1 MSVPAA
7 ERITTRIKRFTP
19 VLIELIVCQI
29 ARPTLRTF
37 PTIASPF
44 NWPSFGLTKAR
55 FRPEGS
61 IRCKRLL
68 FNDLIRQ
75 DRWLPRR
82 DFGYNTQVQEGR
94 GGVRA
99 SVAIYEHGHSRG
111 LARLTQVRF
120 SG

>member
-82 DFGYNTQVQEGR
+82 GLGYYRLVEEVW

-99 SVAIYEHGHSRG
+99 SVAVRWCGHSQS
-111 LARLTQVRF
+111 LP
-120 SG
+120 S